1 MRETEAS
8 VKKKKGYLHSL
19 TYPLARWAAFM
30 VGISLKKLQ
39 AECVLLHAKQTGK
52 KAYSEHEIYK

>member
-1 MRETEAS
+1 MRETEAP
-8 VKKKKGYLHSL
+8 YTHL
-19 TYPLARWAAFM
+19 PLAEWSAFM